1 MVVVKVSG
9 NNRGHKIF
17 LYALSTCVW
26 CKRTKKFLKDNDL
39 AFEYIDVDQS
49 PLEEVRKI
57 KKYLFDLKGKISY
70 PTIIVDNKTLIS
82 GFQVDRLRE
91 VLEL

>member
-1 MVVVKVSG
+1 M
-9 NNRGHKIF
+9 RIF
-17 LYALSTCVW
+17 TNLTTSDDDMPMSVDYRSISIL
-26 CKRTKKFLKDNDL
+26 KKFLKDNDL